1 MPVPKGFHWGGRFHG
16 VDQGLVSPGRKDQ
29 GVPEFWG
36 RYIARFKI
44 TPDEI
49 TFLRQH
55 SPQTKL
61 LLIFNPLGLGFFRD
75 TPADPEKE
83 HLRGKKAALA
93 AQAAANALDL
103 HIPSG
108 VGIYV
113 NMEKDSEPPKLQG
126 GAISSDW
133 ILGWWEGM
141 RNSKFG
147 FGGIYGNVSEKN
159 KNVGFI
165 GDAYTAALQRAPGK
179 FAPLWSAFPHNKP
192 PAGPAEIKFDYG
204 PGEPSGSPGSAQ
216 IWQYFATIKL
226 GTVDMNLATKKAFDA
241 MWKVGSAAQ
250 PKHERGSLEEPE
262 LGSQAQ
268 GPQDAEYQPR
278 HGGF

>member
-1 MPVPKGFHWGGRFHG
+1 MPVPKGFHWGVDSTGSIKDLFHQ
-16 VDQGLVSPGRKDQ
+16 VVKTK

-83 HLRGKKAALA
+83 RLRGKKAALA
-93 AQAAANALDL
+93 AQAAANALDS

-126 GAISSDW
+126 GAISSADPW
-133 ILGWWEGM
+133 SVKLA
-141 RNSKFG
+141 RS
-147 FGGIYGNVSEKN
+147 
-159 KNVGFI
+159 
-165 GDAYTAALQRAPGK
+165 RA
-179 FAPLWSAFPHNKP
+179 
-192 PAGPAEIKFDYG
+192 I
-204 PGEPSGSPGSAQ
+204 
-216 IWQYFATIKL
+216 
-226 GTVDMNLATKKAFDA
+226 V
-241 MWKVGSAAQ
+241 
-250 PKHERGSLEEPE
+250 R
-262 LGSQAQ
+262 
-268 GPQDAEYQPR
+268 R
-278 HGGF
+278 